1 MPEMPKLH
9 LEDALED
16 SPQTRNLL
24 SVFEKDAM
32 VLKKYSVGLHNCC
45 QRVMS
50 AQNELCAATQSLSQH
65 LRNYELQKFPLETEN
80 SILTSTLEQFA
91 AYLDNISSLQ
101 QVLSAQFSETMMY
114 PMTKAIQADLDEI
127 STMYEMFQI
136 ATHEHEHAMIKFMK
150 IPKKKDCQDANE
162 ELYMM
167 RKKYHQTSLHYYSAL
182 NALQYKR
189 KCFLLEPIIGY
200 LHSQRAY
207 FSMGQET
214 VCKPEMED
222 FLQNIS
228 TSIQGVQ
235 SELQVETKKTVDLID
250 SLEQQSLHMY
260 HAEPPINMP
269 YIPPNINLAQKSGY
283 LFLRSKQLI
292 GNKWDRCFFFTQ
304 GGNLMSQSR
313 DEVAGSLVLDLN
325 DEGVFAEPTD
335 ADDRR
340 NVFQIST
347 AKHRRMVVL
356 QAENERERDEWIST
370 LNNVVRDSGFVRG
383 GKVPTTSTNLRKP
396 VGKAAQ
402 SFPGKFGKIFYVL
415 NIRYCFTIQVR
426 GESTSSQ
433 KSSASNTSPEQ
444 ESCGKAMSETQSAA
458 PTPSTGPN
466 SPYLPDT
473 PIQFDLCS
481 PEDQNG
487 ATVNKSGPPKRI
499 NPFDQSAT
507 DVIDALDEAIDNA
520 AFIESFLV
528 RFLGSMEV
536 KQDRGEKLVHETIRQ
551 IMAARAIHNVFKM
564 TESRMVVS
572 SECMR
577 LIEPSNNTV
586 RVQFA
591 LEDISY
597 WAAHHENNRLFGF
610 ITRNKGEGSYACHVF
625 ECNVSAGEIC
635 NAIGTATKMAFHAL
649 MEKKATEKIRSLKDK
664 EKDEGKDENLLLA
677 NINQLEDKEEEEES
691 LLSSNLPLS
700 SDKNYMKLSAEDEQD
715 MMDEMD
721 REMSTLDLK
730 PDSPRTPAAENG
742 GKSEQKKEEDL
753 ESNA

>member
-16 SPQTRNLL
+16 SPQTRSLL
-24 SVFEKDAM
+24 GVFEKDAM

-65 LRNYELQKFPLETEN
+65 LRNFELQKFPLEQEG

-101 QVLSAQFSETMMY
+101 QVLSAQFSESMMF
-114 PMTKAIQADLDEI
+114 PMSKALQADLDEI

-136 ATHEHEHAMIKFMK
+136 AAHEHEQAMTRFMK
-150 IPKKKDCQDANE
+150 VSKKKEKEVLDLND
-162 ELYMM
+162 ELYAM
-167 RKKYHQTSLHYYSAL
+167 RKKYHQTALHYYSSL
-182 NALQYKR
+182 NAIQYKR

-200 LHSQRAY
+200 VHAQRAY

-214 VCKPEMED
+214 LCKPDMET

-228 TSIQGVQ
+228 VSIQQVQ
-235 SELQVETKKTVDLID
+235 SELQVETRKTVELID
-250 SLEQQSLHMY
+250 TLEEQSQHLY

-269 YIPPNINLAQKSGY
+269 YIPPNIALAQKSGY

-292 GNKWDRCFFFTQ
+292 GNKWERVFFFTQ
-304 GGNLMSQSR
+304 AGNLMSQCR

-325 DEGVFAEPTD
+325 EDGVFAEPSE

-340 NVFQIST
+340 NIFQIST
-347 AKHRRMVVL
+347 AKHRRLIVL

-370 LNNVVRDSGFVRG
+370 INNVVRDSGFVRG
-383 GKVPTTSTNLRKP
+383 IVSKPSPQQQPRGSSVSSQQSVSTTSTVSPERESPMAVSP
-396 VGKAAQ
+396 VQ
-402 SFPGKFGKIFYVL
+402 S
-415 NIRYCFTIQVR
+415 Q
-426 GESTSSQ
+426 
-433 KSSASNTSPEQ
+433 SSA
-444 ESCGKAMSETQSAA
+444 AV
-458 PTPSTGPN
+458 TPATGPN
-466 SPYLPDT
+466 SPFLPET
-473 PIQFDLCS
+473 PIQFDLCA
-481 PEDQNG
+481 PDDTQNV
-487 ATVNKSGPPKRI
+487 TNKSLTGPPKRI

-507 DVIDALDEAIDNA
+507 DVIDALDQAIDNA
-520 AFIESFLV
+520 AFVESFLV

-564 TESRMVVS
+564 TESRMIVS
-572 SECMR
+572 SDSMR

-586 RVQFA
+586 RVKFA

-597 WAAHHENNRLFGF
+597 WAAHTENTRLFGF

-625 ECNVSAGEIC
+625 ECNISAIEIC
-635 NAIGTATKMAFHAL
+635 NAIATATKMAFHAL
-649 MEKKATEKIRSLKDK
+649 MEKKAAERIKSLKDK
-664 EKDEGKDENLLLA
+664 EKNLLLA
-677 NINQLEDKEEEEES
+677 NISALEDKEEEES
-691 LLSSNLPLS
+691 LMSSNLPLTS
-700 SDKNYMKLSAEDEQD
+700 TGQYLKLTAEDEQD

-721 REMSTLDLK
+721 QEMRQLDVTQQ
-730 PDSPRTPAAENG
+730 SPREPAKATNG
-742 GKSEQKKEEDL
+742 VGADQQKQEKGEESL
-753 ESNA
+753 A

>member
-16 SPQTRNLL
+16 SPQAR
-24 SVFEKDAM
+24 VFEKDAM

-65 LRNYELQKFPLETEN
+65 LRNFELQKFPLEQEG

-101 QVLSAQFSETMMY
+101 QVLSAQFSESMMF
-114 PMTKAIQADLDEI
+114 PMSKALQADLDEI

-136 ATHEHEHAMIKFMK
+136 AAHEHEQAMTRFMK
-150 IPKKKDCQDANE
+150 VSKKKEKEVLDLND
-162 ELYMM
+162 ELYAM
-167 RKKYHQTSLHYYSAL
+167 RKKYHQTALHYYSSL
-182 NALQYKR
+182 NAIQYKR

-200 LHSQRAY
+200 VHAQRAY

-214 VCKPEMED
+214 LCKPDMET

-228 TSIQGVQ
+228 VSIQQVQ
-235 SELQVETKKTVDLID
+235 SELQVETRKTVELID
-250 SLEQQSLHMY
+250 TLEEQSQHLY

-269 YIPPNINLAQKSGY
+269 YIPPNIALAQKSGY

-292 GNKWDRCFFFTQ
+292 GNKWERVFFFTQ
-304 GGNLMSQSR
+304 AGNLMSQCR

-325 DEGVFAEPTD
+325 EDGVFAEPSE

-340 NVFQIST
+340 NIFQIST
-347 AKHRRMVVL
+347 AKHRRLIVL

-370 LNNVVRDSGFVRG
+370 INNVVRDSGFVRG
-383 GKVPTTSTNLRKP
+383 IVSKPSPQQQPRGSSVSSQQSVSTTSTVSPERESPMAVSP
-396 VGKAAQ
+396 VQ
-402 SFPGKFGKIFYVL
+402 S
-415 NIRYCFTIQVR
+415 Q
-426 GESTSSQ
+426 
-433 KSSASNTSPEQ
+433 SSA
-444 ESCGKAMSETQSAA
+444 AV
-458 PTPSTGPN
+458 TPATGPN
-466 SPYLPDT
+466 SPFLPET
-473 PIQFDLCS
+473 PIQFDLCA
-481 PEDQNG
+481 PDDTQNV
-487 ATVNKSGPPKRI
+487 TNKSLTGPPKRI

-507 DVIDALDEAIDNA
+507 DVIDALDQAIDNA
-520 AFIESFLV
+520 AFVESFLV

-564 TESRMVVS
+564 TESRMIVS
-572 SECMR
+572 SDSMR

-586 RVQFA
+586 RVKFA

-597 WAAHHENNRLFGF
+597 WAAHTENTRLFGF

-625 ECNVSAGEIC
+625 ECNISAIEIC
-635 NAIGTATKMAFHAL
+635 NAIATATKMAFHAL
-649 MEKKATEKIRSLKDK
+649 MEKKAAERIKSLKDK
-664 EKDEGKDENLLLA
+664 EKVDE
-677 NINQLEDKEEEEES
+677 
-691 LLSSNLPLS
+691 
-700 SDKNYMKLSAEDEQD
+700 SDQ
-715 MMDEMD
+715 
-721 REMSTLDLK
+721 
-730 PDSPRTPAAENG
+730 
-742 GKSEQKKEEDL
+742 
-753 ESNA
+753 

>member
-32 VLKKYSVGLHNCC
+32 VLKKYSMGLHNCC

-136 ATHEHEHAMIKFMK
+136 ATHEHEHAMTRFMK
-150 IPKKKDCQDANE
+150 MPKKKDVQEVNE

-200 LHSQRAY
+200 LHAQRAY

-214 VCKPEMED
+214 VCKQEMEE

-228 TSIQGVQ
+228 ASIQGVQ
-235 SELQVETKKTVDLID
+235 AELQVETKKTVDLID
-250 SLEQQSLHMY
+250 NLEQQSLHMY

-283 LFLRSKQLI
+283 LFQRSKQLI

-325 DEGVFAEPTD
+325 EEGVFAEPTE

-340 NVFQIST
+340 NVFQLST
-347 AKHRRMVVL
+347 AKHRRLVVL

-383 GKVPTTSTNLRKP
+383 T
-396 VGKAAQ
+396 KAQ
-402 SFPGKFGKIFYVL
+402 QQQ
-415 NIRYCFTIQVR
+415 QVKER
-426 GESTSSQ
+426 LGSTSSQ
-433 KSSASNTSPEQ
+433 KSATSNSSPEQ
-444 ESCGKAMSETQSAA
+444 ESVPKAKSESQSSA

-466 SPYLPDT
+466 SPFLPET

-487 ATVNKSGPPKRI
+487 ATVNKSLPGPPKRI

-507 DVIDALDEAIDNA
+507 DVIDALDQAIDNA

-564 TESRMVVS
+564 TESRMIVS

-625 ECNVSAGEIC
+625 ECNVSAAEIC

-649 MEKKATEKIRSLKDK
+649 MEKKAAEKIRTLKDK
-664 EKDEGKDENLLLA
+664 EKNLLLA
-677 NINQLEDKEEEEES
+677 NISQLEDKEEEEES

-721 REMSTLDLK
+721 KEMGELDIK
-730 PDSPRTPAAENG
+730 PESPRAGEQTSAEESS
-742 GKSEQKKEEDL
+742 GKSEQTKDD
-753 ESNA
+753 ESIA

>member
-1 MPEMPKLH
+1 MPDMPKLH

-16 SPQTRNLL
+16 SPQTRSLL

-32 VLKKYSVGLHNCC
+32 VLKKYSLGLHNCC

-50 AQNELCAATQSLSQH
+50 AQNELCAATQALSQH

-114 PMTKAIQADLDEI
+114 PMNKAIQADLDEI
-127 STMYEMFQI
+127 STMCEMFQI
-136 ATHEHEHAMIKFMK
+136 ATHEHESAMTRFMK
-150 IPKKKDCQDANE
+150 IPKKKDVQEANE
-162 ELYMM
+162 ELYAM
-167 RKKYHQTSLHYYSAL
+167 RKKYHQTALHYYSAL
-182 NALQYKR
+182 NSIQYKR
-189 KCFLLEPIIGY
+189 KCFLLDPIIGY
-200 LHSQRAY
+200 LHAQRAY
-207 FSMGQET
+207 FNMGQET
-214 VCKPEMED
+214 ICKPEMEE

-228 TSIQGVQ
+228 ASIQGVQ
-235 SELQVETKKTVDLID
+235 AELQIETKKTVDVID
-250 SLEQQSLHMY
+250 NLEKQSIHMY

-292 GNKWDRCFFFTQ
+292 GNKWERCFFFTQ
-304 GGNLMSQSR
+304 GGNLMSQR
-313 DEVAGSLVLDLN
+313 YDEVAGSLVLDLN
-325 DEGVFAEPTD
+325 EDGVYAEPTE

-340 NVFQIST
+340 NCFQLST

-383 GKVPTTSTNLRKP
+383 GKVPT
-396 VGKAAQ
+396 AQ
-402 SFPGKFGKIFYVL
+402 AKE
-415 NIRYCFTIQVR
+415 R
-426 GESTSSQ
+426 GGSLSSQ
-433 KSSASNTSPEQ
+433 RTASTTSEPSPKQESPEASNQMQS
-444 ESCGKAMSETQSAA
+444 KAQ
-458 PTPSTGPN
+458 TPSTGPN
-466 SPYLPDT
+466 SPFLPDT
-473 PIQFDLCS
+473 PIQFDLCTS
-481 PEDQNG
+481 QDPNG
-487 ATVNKSGPPKRI
+487 ATVNKALPGPPKRI
-499 NPFDQSAT
+499 NPFDQSAM
-507 DVIDALDEAIDNA
+507 DVIESLDQAIENA
-520 AFIESFLV
+520 AFVESFLV

-577 LIEPSNNTV
+577 LIEPSNKTV

-625 ECNVSAGEIC
+625 ECNVSAEEIC
-635 NAIGTATKMAFHAL
+635 TAIGTATKMAFHAL
-649 MEKKATEKIRSLKDK
+649 MEKKAAEKIKTLKDK
-664 EKDEGKDENLLLA
+664 EKNLLLA
-677 NINQLEDKEEEEES
+677 NINQLEDKEEDSEES
-691 LLSSNLPLS
+691 LLSSNLPLT
-700 SDKNYMKLSAEDEQD
+700 SDKNYMKLSMDDEQD

-721 REMSTLDLK
+721 REMGELDVSS
-730 PDSPRTPAAENG
+730 DSPRVDDSKQSVE
-742 GKSEQKKEEDL
+742 KKEFSD
-753 ESNA
+753 SSA